1 MQRCAALPARSHQL
15 PSWGKAPHGLTTLE
29 FIFPAED
36 EFIFPAEDIGGMVNP
51 SHIDQPLNTPLCGD
65 NFA

>member
-36 EFIFPAEDIGGMVNP
+36 IGGMVNP